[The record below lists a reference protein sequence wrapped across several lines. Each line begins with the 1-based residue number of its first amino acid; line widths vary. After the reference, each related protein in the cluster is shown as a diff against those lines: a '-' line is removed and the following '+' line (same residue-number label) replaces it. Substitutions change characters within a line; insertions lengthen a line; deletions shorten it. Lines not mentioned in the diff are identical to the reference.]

1 MRLSSTYA
9 LTTWVFCRISE
20 NKSHHSCQFD
30 QPCNAFLS
38 QCSFLNDRLDLNT
51 GGHPLYFN
59 LMHQCIKFRPSL
71 AVQWLRLWASTA
83 GARVRSLVGE
93 LRFCGEAKKKKQK
106 TPENKMRQ
114 TVSAIL
120 CEGVPAALDSGTLCW
135 PPDCSPP
142 ANAPRRLTRGGGR
155 GALQGLARG
164 LFPLTFLC
172 RIFHSTLGT
181 NS

>member
-93 LRFCGEAKKKKQK
+93 LRFCGEAKKKNKKLQK
-106 TPENKMRQ
+106 TKCVRLSLLFFVRVFQLLWTPAPCAGHQ
-114 TVSAIL
+114 T
-120 CEGVPAALDSGTLCW
+120 ALHQQ
-135 PPDCSPP
+135 
-142 ANAPRRLTRGGGR
+142 TRPGD
-155 GALQGLARG
+155 
-164 LFPLTFLC
+164 
-172 RIFHSTLGT
+172 
-181 NS
+181 